1 MAKAKKKET
10 EEIPPEVLVRLEE
23 LERRTKELG
32 MLQEELLWT
41 YTIGTELGS
50 LNERFGTLTNGQFEE
65 TLCKV

>member
-1 MAKAKKKET
+1 MAKAKKKES

-41 YTIGTELGS
+41 HTIGTGFEDLK
-50 LNERFGTLTNGQFEE
+50 ERTQYLERWIARKSFT
-65 TLCKV
+65 